1 VASRG
6 SLVVV
11 GTGINTLAHCSI
23 EARSHIENAERLI
36 VHVPD
41 PLGMSWLR
49 ELHPNLIDLQACYQ
63 QGQNRADAYEL
74 MTRTI
79 VDTVS
84 AGFQTVA
91 VFYGHPGVFVQ
102 PSHEAI
108 RRLRANGYHAQ
119 MLPGI
124 SAEDC
129 LFADLGID
137 PGHGGCIQH
146 EASSYLFHHLPVDP
160 STGLILWQIGVLG
173 DHTLQKLV
181 PAAQALPVLVSKLQK
196 NYPAQHQIV
205 LYEAPVL
212 TIGKPRVDWFAL
224 SALPEMQFSP
234 ASTLYIPPCTRAAP
248 DLEAIAAMSLT
259 QEQVFSPACTLQ

>member
-1 VASRG
+1 MEHSG
-6 SLVVV
+6 SLVIV

-23 EARSHIENAERLI
+23 EARAHIEQADKLI

-49 ELHPNLIDLQACYQ
+49 ELHPDLIDLQACYH
-63 QGQNRADAYEL
+63 QGENRADAYEL
-74 MTRTI
+74 MTRRI
-79 VDTVS
+79 VETVA
-84 AGFQTVA
+84 AGHRTVA

-108 RRLRANGYHAQ
+108 RRLRAQGFRAQ

-137 PGHGGCIQH
+137 PGRAGCIQH
-146 EASSYLFHHLPVDP
+146 EATSFLFYQLPVDP

-173 DHTLQKLV
+173 DHTLQRLT
-181 PAAQALPVLVSKLQK
+181 PAAQALQVLANKLQRH
-196 NYPAQHQIV
+196 YPAEHQIAV
-205 LYEAPVL
+205 YEAPVL
-212 TIGKPRVDWFAL
+212 AIGTPRIDWFAL
-224 SALPEMQFSP
+224 DALAGARLTP
-234 ASTLYIPPCTRAAP
+234 ASTLFIPPCAKALP
-248 DLEAIAAMSLT
+248 DEEAIAALALT
-259 QEQVFSPACTLQ
+259 TEQVFSPACTLQ